1 MFTFHAGIRDSRA
14 AVYNFIHACGYM
26 ETEWTITKV
35 ESFWSYCPASAE
47 IGIAIVYSIAFVFT
61 IKILIRFF
69 IFLLRKND
77 TNSETKKSG

>member
-47 IGIAIVYSIAFVFT
+47 IGIAVVASIAFVVT
-61 IKILIRFF
+61 LKIVIKL
-69 IFLLRKND
+69 FLFLRRKKEDKNKYG
-77 TNSETKKSG
+77 S